1 VESCAVASPSLYPM
15 FSKVPRGAMDD
26 LMRYPWPGNTR
37 ELQNYIER
45 AVILSRGDVLEVP
58 ALPTHQPGRREPVTL
73 AEAER
78 YSIMKALEESHGVVG
93 GLSGA
98 AARLGVKRTTLIDK
112 PPDAG
117 FLDEP
122 VARLER
128 MSVKIC

>member
-1 VESCAVASPSLYPM
+1 M

-93 GLSGA
+93 G
-98 AARLGVKRTTLIDK
+98 RTTLIDK

-128 MSVKIC
+128 MSVEIC